1 MTTLNRLSEE
11 IARRSAQDDAE
22 LLNAAQKIL
31 SVARKVAEIGAA
43 AYTGGTSAA
52 ISAAFPALTS
62 IIGKFA
68 KGDADS
74 ALIEG
79 IKKLLPGNTGE
90 EAMKIL
96 MANKDRILSDTAS
109 SLAPQILDIA
119 KRFLER
125 NSNSNEGKV
134 AAALIGG
141 LQTSISSLFAGVP
154 EEQRKRLL
162 DAFLDN
168 IGKIGDLAKNNL
180 QQIPDPEERAERGRQ
195 LIGELLHTLFS
206 NTLRQEDKVGALNRF
221 IDDLSRQLGDV
232 LGYDPQAAAPAAA
245 AAAAAAPA
253 ANGEQQGRGE
263 IKYGGSYPFWAD
275 GSSELSGSGIEDFI
289 INGQSVPF
297 NMSSFSSYSNPGFSN
312 PEADILLNATNAT
325 NLADI
330 LNSSATAATTGSTAP
345 QEQTWGEWGWSALK
359 TLGNGALSLGGTVVR
374 SLLPLVPIA
383 AQFGLQALHNKTMAR
398 DNNNKMGR
406 FLLNVD
412 EFFSD
417 PTKAALF
424 NQALGQTVNYIGNQW
439 DMKRNRDAVM
449 KAYQDEIARSDLAN
463 QERNRIYTGELA
475 HARSERDDANR
486 TINAENNKLREEYN
500 QEVRKR
506 RQQVGQN
513 VEANLRTQKEN
524 EIKQANY
531 EKKLAEAEKKYQTEK
546 ADYITSQINDLLLQ
560 RGNMQRASTSWGSY
574 LHTSRAQQNVR
585 DLREGITQKY
595 PPLRVFNHLP
605 DDAFLN
611 EINDKKV
618 IGSVRKYLE
627 EQYDKTHTKAT
638 VDLPTYG
645 TMLPTDDPKN
655 YLAMPKK
662 PTEKP
667 QVLTTRY
674 VKPPETILPP
684 RFPTEALLAL
694 NRQTPQNYVPPL
706 LMQAPTKTSS
716 STTTSKYPYDADTLE
731 EAIER
736 LPYVKSPLK
745 DPPTFVNPG
754 PVGTSTPLNTVRVP
768 SQSQKETIQ
777 TRPLSTSSYRNVF
790 AQEEPHPI
798 KMQDGSTTY
807 GFVPKKR
814 ASVNSFQSSLTFNM
828 PYDTVPQ
835 DPSVHELY
843 PSAKRRRTSSGKKGS
858 SKK

>member
-1 MTTLNRLSEE
+1 MTTFNKLSEE
-11 IARRSAQDDAE
+11 VERRVARDRTQLLDAG
-22 LLNAAQKIL
+22 QKIL
-31 SVARKVAEIGAA
+31 SVIGTLTKIGTGAYFGGVPGAVKV
-43 AYTGGTSAA
+43 
-52 ISAAFPALTS
+52 AFPALAT
-62 IIGKFA
+62 IIDKYE
-68 KGDADS
+68 KGNNETAFFE
-74 ALIEG
+74 A
-79 IKKLLPGNTGE
+79 IKKLLPGNMGE

-96 MANKDRILSDTAS
+96 MANKDQIFADTAS
-109 SLAPQILDIA
+109 SLVPQILDIA
-119 KRFLER
+119 KRYMER
-125 NSNSNEGKV
+125 NSNTSEGKI

-154 EEQRKRLL
+154 DEQRNKLL
-162 DAFLDN
+162 NVFLEN
-168 IGKIGDLAKNNL
+168 IGKIGDLTKATLEQN
-180 QQIPDPEERAERGRQ
+180 PDAQDRARRGRE
-195 LIGELLHTLFS
+195 IISTFLHRLFS
-206 NTLRQEDKVGALNRF
+206 QTLKSPDKNTALAQF
-221 IDDLSRQLGDV
+221 IDELSQELGGV
-232 LGYDPQAAAPAAA
+232 LSYDPAPPAPAAA
-245 AAAAAAPA
+245 AAAAVAPVDD
-253 ANGEQQGRGE
+253 NGGEGRGE
-263 IKYGGSYPFWAD
+263 IKYGGSYPFWVD
-275 GSSELSGSGIEDFI
+275 GPSDLSGSGIEEI
-289 INGQSVPF
+289 LLNAQPGTF
-297 NMSSFSSYSNPGFSN
+297 NMSSFPSYSDTGFSN
-312 PEADILLNATNAT
+312 PEADIFLNLTGATNAT
-325 NLADI
+325 NMADI

-345 QEQTWGEWGWSALK
+345 QEQTWGDWAWSGVKAF
-359 TLGNGALSLGGTVVR
+359 GNGVLSLGGTVVR
-374 SLLPLVPIA
+374 SLLPLVPVA

-398 DNNNKMGR
+398 DNNNKLGR

-449 KAYQDEIARSDLAN
+449 KAYQDEINRADLAN
-463 QERNRIYTGELA
+463 KERNRIYEGELA

-486 TINAENNKLREEYN
+486 TIGAENDKLKEEYN
-500 QEVRKR
+500 QAVRKR

-513 VEANLRTQKEN
+513 VQANERTRKEN

-531 EKKLAEAEKKYQTEK
+531 EKQVEEADKKYQAERK
-546 ADYITSQINDLLLQ
+546 KYVEGRLNDLLLQ
-560 RGNMQRASTSWGSY
+560 RGKILDIDRTIFQDRWTRRQS
-574 LHTSRAQQNVR
+574 LK
-585 DLREGITQKY
+585 DLREGLEQNFPGLKVEGESHSDFLERLNNPKAIAKVREELGKAY
-595 PPLRVFNHLP
+595 
-605 DDAFLN
+605 DA
-611 EINDKKV
+611 
-618 IGSVRKYLE
+618 
-627 EQYDKTHTKAT
+627 THSRAT
-638 VDLPTYG
+638 VELPTYG

-655 YLAMPKK
+655 YLAMPTK
-662 PTEKP
+662 PIEKP

-684 RFPTEALLAL
+684 RFPTETLLAL

-706 LMQAPTKTSS
+706 LMQAPTKTTS

-790 AQEEPHPI
+790 AQEEPHPL
-798 KMQDGSTTY
+798 KMQDGTTTY
-807 GFVPKKR
+807 GFEPKKR

-835 DPSVHELY
+835 DPSANELY

>member
-1 MTTLNRLSEE
+1 MTTLNSLSEE
-11 IARRSAQDDAE
+11 IARRSAKDDAD
-22 LLNAAQKIL
+22 LADAAGKIL
-31 SVARKVAEIGAA
+31 SVVQKVVEIGLA
-43 AYTGGTSAA
+43 AYTGGASAA
-52 ISAAFPALTS
+52 ITAALPSLGS
-62 IIGKFA
+62 IISKFA
-68 KGDADS
+68 KGDSES
-74 ALIEG
+74 ALMEG

-125 NSNSNEGKV
+125 NSSSSEGKV

-154 EEQRKRLL
+154 EEQRKKLL

-180 QQIPDPEERAERGRQ
+180 QQIPDPEARAERGRQ

-245 AAAAAAPA
+245 AAAPA
-253 ANGEQQGRGE
+253 ANAIQGRGE

-312 PEADILLNATNAT
+312 PEADILFNATNAT
-325 NLADI
+325 NMADI
-330 LNSSATAATTGSTAP
+330 LNASATAASTGSTVP

-374 SLLPLVPIA
+374 SLLPLVPVA

-398 DNNNKMGR
+398 DNNNKLGR

-412 EFFSD
+412 DFFSD

-449 KAYQDEIARSDLAN
+449 KAYQDEINRADLAN
-463 QERNRIYTGELA
+463 QERNRIYMGELA

-486 TINAENNKLREEYN
+486 TIGAENAKLREEYN

-506 RQQVGQN
+506 RQQVSQN

-531 EKKLAEAEKKYQTEK
+531 EKKLAEAEKKYETEK
-546 ADYITSQINDLLLQ
+546 TDYVTKEINDLILQ
-560 RGNMQRASTSWGSY
+560 RNNLQRAYTTWGNY
-574 LHTSRAQQNVR
+574 FGTARGQQSVR
-585 DLREGITQKY
+585 DIRDAIMQKY
-595 PPLRVFNHLP
+595 PRLRAYDYLT
-605 DDAFLN
+605 DGMFLDL
-611 EINDKKV
+611 INRNDV
-618 IGSVRKYLE
+618 IGYVRESLA
-627 EQYDKTHTKAT
+627 EQYDKTHTKPT
-638 VDLPTYG
+638 VELPTFG

-655 YLAMPKK
+655 YLTMPKK

-684 RFPTEALLAL
+684 RFPTETLLAL

-706 LMQAPTKTSS
+706 LMQAPTKTS

-768 SQSQKETIQ
+768 SQSHKETIQ

-790 AQEEPHPI
+790 AQEEPQPL

-835 DPSVHELY
+835 DPSENELY